1 MVPCIISMSIGATMV
16 EVQIVGAGVL
26 GLCTAT
32 EILERGGKVALF
44 DRFDAPGPH
53 ACSWWAGGM
62 LAPFCEGETSEEVIV
77 RLGKQAADWWRKT
90 VGGVAGNGTL
100 VLAQNRDLSELSRF
114 AAMTEGHETVN
125 AEEIAELEPCI
136 GHRYRKGLFYSE
148 EAHLDPRRS
157 LAALANNLSSKGVPI
172 RTEEPDGCRTTLDCR
187 GLSARDAIKG
197 LRGVKGEMIV
207 LRCPEI
213 RLSRPVRMLHPRL
226 PVYVVPRG
234 GGDFMVGA
242 TMIES
247 DERERASVRSLLEL
261 LSAAYALCPEFGE
274 AEIVEIGVDSRPAFP
289 DNAPRI
295 ARRGNT
301 IFANGLY
308 RHGFLLAPAISCM
321 LADLLFDGI
330 LPEVMDEN
338 IVQRA

>member
-1 MVPCIISMSIGATMV
+1 MV
-16 EVQIVGAGVL
+16 EVQIIGAGVL
-26 GLCTAT
+26 GLCAAT
-32 EILERGGKVALF
+32 EILERGGSVALF
-44 DRFDAPGPH
+44 DRFEAPGPH

-62 LAPFCEGETSEEVIV
+62 LAPYCEGEASEEVVV
-77 RLGKQAADWWRKT
+77 RLGKQAAKWWRKT
-90 VGGVAGNGTL
+90 VGGVVGNGTL
-100 VLAQNRDLSELSRF
+100 VLAQNRDQNDLSRF
-114 AAMTEGHETVN
+114 AAMTEGHETID
-125 AEEIAELEPCI
+125 AERIAELEPFL
-136 GHRYRKGLFYSE
+136 GKRFRRGLFYKK

-157 LAALANNLSSKGVPI
+157 LSALAAHLASNGVPI
-172 RTEEPDGCRTTLDCR
+172 RTSDPNDDRTTLDCR
-187 GLSARDAIKG
+187 GLAARDAIKD

-207 LRCPEI
+207 LRCPDV
-213 RLSRPVRMLHPRL
+213 RLNRPVRMLHPRL

-234 GGDFMVGA
+234 DGDFMVGA

-247 DERERASVRSLLEL
+247 DERERVSVRSLLEL
-261 LSAAYALCPEFGE
+261 LSAAYAMCPEFGE

-308 RHGFLLAPAISCM
+308 RHGFLLAPAMSCM

>member
-1 MVPCIISMSIGATMV
+1 MA

-26 GLCTAT
+26 GLCAAT

-62 LAPFCEGETSEEVIV
+62 LAPYCESESSEEVV
-77 RLGKQAADWWRKT
+77 ARLGKQAADWWQKT
-90 VGGVAGNGTL
+90 VGGVVGNGTL
-100 VLAQNRDLSELSRF
+100 VLAQNRDLNELSRF
-114 AAMTEGHETVN
+114 AAMTKGHETVD
-125 AEEIAELEPCI
+125 ADCIAELEPSL
-136 GHRYRKGLFYSE
+136 GKRFRKGLFYRN

-157 LAALANNLSSKGVPI
+157 LLALATNLASKGVPV
-172 RTEEPDGCRTTLDCR
+172 RTSEPRDGRTTLDCR
-187 GLSARDAIKG
+187 GLAARDAIKD

-207 LRCPEI
+207 LRCPGV
-213 RLSRPVRMLHPRL
+213 RLNRPVRMLHPRF

-234 GGDFMVGA
+234 DGDFMVGA

-247 DERERASVRSLLEL
+247 DERKRVSVRSLLEL
-261 LSAAYALCPEFGE
+261 LSAAYALCPDFGE
-274 AEIVEIGVDSRPAFP
+274 AEIIEFGVDSRPAFP

-308 RHGFLLAPAISCM
+308 RHGFLLAPALARMI
-321 LADLLFDGI
+321 ADLLFEGI
-330 LPEVMDEN
+330 RPEVMDEN
-338 IVQRA
+338 IV

>member
-1 MVPCIISMSIGATMV
+1 MVDI
-16 EVQIVGAGVL
+16 QIVGAGVL
-26 GLCTAT
+26 GLCAAT

-62 LAPFCEGETSEEVIV
+62 LAPYCEGESSEEVV
-77 RLGKQAADWWRKT
+77 ARLGKQAADWWQKA
-90 VGGVAGNGTL
+90 VGGVVGNGTL
-100 VLAQNRDLSELSRF
+100 VLAQNRDLNELSRF
-114 AAMTEGHETVN
+114 AAMTEGHETID
-125 AEEIAELEPCI
+125 ADRIDELEPSL
-136 GHRYRKGLFYSE
+136 GKRFRKGLFYRN

-157 LAALANNLSSKGVPI
+157 LSTLATNLASKGVPI
-172 RTEEPDGCRTTLDCR
+172 RTSEPHDGRTTLDCR
-187 GLSARDAIKG
+187 GLAARDAIKD

-207 LRCPEI
+207 LRCPGV
-213 RLSRPVRMLHPRL
+213 RLNRPVRMLHPRF

-234 GGDFMVGA
+234 DGDFMVGA

-247 DERERASVRSLLEL
+247 DERKRVSVRSLLEL
-261 LSAAYALCPEFGE
+261 LSAAYALCPDFGE
-274 AEIVEIGVDSRPAFP
+274 AEIIEFGVDSRPAFP

-308 RHGFLLAPAISCM
+308 RHGFLLAPALARMI
-321 LADLLFDGI
+321 ADLLFDGI
-330 LPEVMDEN
+330 RPEVMDEN
-338 IVQRA
+338 FV